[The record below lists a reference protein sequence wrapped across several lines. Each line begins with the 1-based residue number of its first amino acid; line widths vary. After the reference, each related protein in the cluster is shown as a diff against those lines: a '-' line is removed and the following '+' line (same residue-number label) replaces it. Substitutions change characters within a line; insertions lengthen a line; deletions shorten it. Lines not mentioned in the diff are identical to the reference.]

1 MLMVVV
7 VMIVMTLVR
16 IITVLLVTSWGRQWW
31 CWWYWTLWLSLRQAG
46 CINAEIRM
54 KDIWLYDYMQIYWC
68 VCIED
73 CGCHWGKLPARALR
87 SAWRKAQLL
96 IWIVLPRAANSTFD
110 NHHGRHH
117 RHDCHQ
123 HHYCRYDKIPTMIML
138 ARMWCSHIDV
148 SCQSKSKNGNIRKA
162 AIDSWR
168 GPAQVHRM

>member
-1 MLMVVV
+1 MILNIVVV
-7 VMIVMTLVR
+7 IEASWLHQRWDPHVGYMI
-16 IITVLLVTSWGRQWW
+16 
-31 CWWYWTLWLSLRQAG
+31 
-46 CINAEIRM
+46 
-54 KDIWLYDYMQIYWC
+54 IWLCAYILIY
-68 VCIED
+68 IED
-73 CGCHWGKLPARALR
+73 CGCHWGKLPAWALR

-123 HHYCRYDKIPTMIML
+123 HHHCRHHHYDRIPMIML
-138 ARMWCSHIDV
+138 ARMWCSHIDG

-168 GPAQVHRM
+168 GPVQDVTSVDLIFDCAHNKYTQ